1 MTLPDRVRLYHVFSM
16 RSARAI
22 QYGGEEEEAS
32 SRKMFGAASL
42 SSSLSG
48 NPASEAGTGR
58 EREKP
63 RTGGGEERERERKG
77 FTRAQQLLPGP
88 LDVVPTSPI

>member
-1 MTLPDRVRLYHVFSM
+1 M

-42 SSSLSG
+42 FSSSLG

-77 FTRAQQLLPGP
+77 FTRAQHVRVLRAQRGE
-88 LDVVPTSPI
+88 